1 MSIANLVRW
10 SGLMSVLAG
19 VLYALGALLHPVGED
34 AAAFASSRWVPAHL
48 VYLVA
53 VILMQFGL
61 VGLYAR
67 QAEKVGWLGLAGFVL
82 AFIGT
87 AFVGTIMYIVAR
99 VIHFIANEAP
109 ALFDQVATPLT
120 DAVLA
125 LALGYVLGYSLLG
138 AATMRAGVLPRWS
151 GLMLIIG
158 AASFFISEAPL
169 FDRALAHGIVT
180 FGDVTFGLG
189 LAWMGYALWS
199 ERRVAAVSRSAS
211 LHTAS

>member
-10 SGLMSVLAG
+10 SGLISIFAG

-34 AAAFASSRWVPAHL
+34 AAAFASSTWVTAHL
-48 VYLVA
+48 VYLVS

-67 QAEKVGWLGLAGFVL
+67 QAEKTGWLGLAGFVL

-87 AFVGTIMYIVAR
+87 AFVGTIMYMVAR
-99 VIHFIANEAP
+99 VIHLIAKEAP
-109 ALFDQVATPLT
+109 ALFDQVATPPT
-120 DAVLA
+120 DAVLV
-125 LALGYVLGYSLLG
+125 LALGYVLGYCLFG

-151 GLMLIIG
+151 GLLLIIG
-158 AASFFISEAPL
+158 SVSFFISEAPL
-169 FDRALAHGIVT
+169 FDRALAHVIVT
-180 FGDVTFGLG
+180 FGDVVFGLG

-199 ERRVAAVSRSAS
+199 EKRMPGVSRSAS
-211 LHTAS
+211 LHTTG